1 MIVDKLGNM
10 FEDRRKTDKKVK
22 EDRRKEDNKI
32 KQELK
37 AANKKRI

>member
-1 MIVDKLGNM
+1 MIVDKVGNM